1 MEKCRFQASILME
14 KCMKGAWFVGKS
26 VTNSIYSLEKVLN
39 HLNITSSILA
49 IFTYNTSLNR

>member
-14 KCMKGAWFVGKS
+14 KCIKELLFVGKS
-26 VTNSIYSLEKVLN
+26 VTNSNYSLEKVLN
-39 HLNITSSILA
+39 HLNIISSILA